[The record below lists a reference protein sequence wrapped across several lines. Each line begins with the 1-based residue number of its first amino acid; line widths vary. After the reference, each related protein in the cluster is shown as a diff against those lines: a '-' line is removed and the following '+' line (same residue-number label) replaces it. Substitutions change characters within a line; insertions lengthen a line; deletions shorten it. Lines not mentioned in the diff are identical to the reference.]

1 MYDVRDLIIAAEN
14 KITGI
19 QLNLAKGRAEASPRA
34 AMPTVRDQF
43 ELIKWKRRHPGET
56 GSPGKE

>member
-56 GSPGKE
+56 GS